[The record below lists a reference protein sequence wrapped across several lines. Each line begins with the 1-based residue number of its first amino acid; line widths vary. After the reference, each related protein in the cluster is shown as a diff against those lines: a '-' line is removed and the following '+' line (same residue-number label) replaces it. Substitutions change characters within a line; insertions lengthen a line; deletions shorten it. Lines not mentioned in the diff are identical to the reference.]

1 LESTKATKGK
11 AIPRGLYFTVFNIKG
26 EKGNLNMKKIAGSLL
41 SIIVFLAVLAGCSQS
56 SPKTSTTSSESDSNS
71 HAFIFKN
78 TGNPYG
84 EKMMEGFEKAVKEKG
99 GKVILRS
106 PDQPTAEGQIQIIEQ
121 LITQKV
127 STITV
132 TGNDVD
138 ALQPVLAKAMK
149 QGIKV
154 LSVDSA
160 VNAKSRMVH
169 VNQANP
175 ERIGQVQI
183 EAVSEMIDGKGEIAI
198 LSATSQATN
207 QNAWIEFMKK
217 ELEKPEFKDIKLVKV
232 AYGDDLRDK
241 SVSETEALLKSY
253 PNLKAIIAPTTV
265 GIAAAGKVLT
275 DKGLAGKVKLTGLGL
290 PSEMAS
296 YIENDVSPWMYLW
309 NPIDVGYAAG
319 YTAIALDEENI
330 KGEVGEKFEAGD
342 IGELEI
348 VEDGDG
354 TQVMLGDPFKF
365 DKENIGEWKDVY

>member
-1 LESTKATKGK
+1 
-11 AIPRGLYFTVFNIKG
+11 
-26 EKGNLNMKKIAGSLL
+26 MKKNL
-41 SIIVFLAVLAGCSQS
+41 IIFFMLAVLFSMLVACSQGTPETSGS
-56 SPKTSTTSSESDSNS
+56 SNEGGDDETASNS
-71 HAFIFKN
+71 NKYAFVFKN

-84 EKMMEGFEKAVKEKG
+84 EKMMDGFKEVIEDFG
-99 GKVILRS
+99 GEVILRS

-127 STITV
+127 AAIAIA
-132 TGNDVD
+132 GNDND
-138 ALQPVLAKAMK
+138 ALEPVLKKAMD

-160 VNAKSRMVH
+160 VNANSRLIH

-175 ERIGQVQI
+175 ERIGRIQI
-183 EAVSEMIDGKGEIAI
+183 EAVSEMIGGEGQIAI

-207 QNAWIEFMKK
+207 QNLWIEWMKK
-217 ELEKPEFKDIKLVKV
+217 ELEKPEYSKIELVKV

-253 PNLKAIIAPTTV
+253 PDLKGIIAPTTV

-275 DKGLAGKVKLTGLGL
+275 DKGLQGQIALTGLGL

-296 YIENDVSPWMYLW
+296 YIENGVSPWMYLW
-309 NPIDVGYAAG
+309 NPIDVGKVTG
-319 YTAIALDEENI
+319 YTAKALVD
-330 KGEVGEKFEAGD
+330 GTMTGAVGEKVEAGD
-342 IGELEI
+342 QGTLEV

-354 TQVMLGDPFKF
+354 TQIMLGDPFKF
-365 DKENIGEWKDVY
+365 DKDNIADWKDVY